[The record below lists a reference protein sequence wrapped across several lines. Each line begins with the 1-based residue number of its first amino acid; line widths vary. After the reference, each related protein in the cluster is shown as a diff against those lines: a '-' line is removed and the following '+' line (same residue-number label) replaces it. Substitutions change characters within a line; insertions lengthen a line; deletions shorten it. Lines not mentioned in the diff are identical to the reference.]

1 MQPFSPETTDIHTK
15 ALDLLAIIIRQCGIQ
30 TIFDILHSI
39 LQYFSLLVSSIEDIE
54 MYSSVFPFIGVIV
67 NNCTEIN
74 QKDLMP
80 LIDPFIP
87 ILKHCLFDLSSIS
100 FSIYHII

>member
-1 MQPFSPETTDIHTK
+1 
-15 ALDLLAIIIRQCGIQ
+15 
-30 TIFDILHSI
+30 
-39 LQYFSLLVSSIEDIE
+39 